1 MRVSPLAFS
10 ALLLLGACTAKPP
23 LRVLTYSSLT
33 GKDSLGASIKESYEK
48 KCRALAEKLN
58 CELVF
63 VPEDG
68 ESNLVATYLKNPK
81 NYDALLG
88 LEGLQVEQLRQKSP
102 ILRADLFA
110 RGPHAFI
117 VDTEQWKDPA
127 LWPKKWAD
135 LKKFPSSVFLQ
146 DPRVSSVGLGWIKAI
161 FMHQLIDLDVA
172 RKITRKVFPSWSLSY
187 DAFQKKGAPLVWS
200 YQSSEA
206 YHRCEEK
213 STRYRV
219 LPLAEGYPVQ
229 REYFVV
235 PLAEPLPAEKDLLAE
250 VLLSEEIQTQIPKK
264 NWMWPASDTTA
275 VPDCFREVTPL
286 KALED
291 AELAGA
297 ALHLQRWLDQWSL

>member
-1 MRVSPLAFS
+1 MRVSPATLPLIFV
-10 ALLLLGACTAKPP
+10 LGACTAKAP

-33 GKDSLGASIKESYEK
+33 GPDSLGALIKESFEK
-48 KCRALAEKLN
+48 KCRASSEKLN
-58 CELVF
+58 CELVLI
-63 VPEDG
+63 PEDG

-102 ILRADLFA
+102 ILRAELFA

-117 VDTEQWKDPA
+117 VDTEQWKDPD

-135 LKKFPSSVFLQ
+135 LEKFPSSVFIQ

-161 FMHQLIDLDVA
+161 FLQQLVSPEVA

-187 DAFQKKGAPLVWS
+187 DAFQKNGAPLVWS

-213 STRYRV
+213 SVRYRA
-219 LPLAEGYPVQ
+219 LPLADGYPVQ

-250 VLLSEEIQTQIPKK
+250 VLLSDEVQTQIPKK
-264 NWMWPASDTTA
+264 NWMWPASDKTA
-275 VPDCFREVTPL
+275 LPDCFREVTPV

-291 AELAGA
+291 ADLAGA

>member
-1 MRVSPLAFS
+1 MRVSLLALS
-10 ALLLLGACTAKPP
+10 LVLALSACTAKTP

-33 GKDSLGASIKESYEK
+33 GKDSLGELIKARFEK
-48 KCRALAEKLN
+48 KCLASSERLN
-58 CELVF
+58 CELVL

-68 ESNLVATYLKNPK
+68 ESNLVSTYLKNPQ

-117 VDTEQWKDPA
+117 VDTEQWKNPA

-135 LKKFPSSVFLQ
+135 LEKFPKSVFMQ

-161 FMHQLIDLDVA
+161 FVEKLVSPEVA
-172 RKITRKVFPSWSLSY
+172 KKITRKVFPSWSLSY
-187 DAFQKKGAPLVWS
+187 DAFQKNGAPLIWS

-206 YHRCEEK
+206 YHRCEEQ

-229 REYFVV
+229 REYFIV
-235 PLAEPLPAEKDLLAE
+235 PLAEPFPAEKDLLAE
-250 VLLSEEIQTQIPKK
+250 VLLSDEIQSQIPKK
-264 NWMWPASDTTA
+264 NWMWPASDKT
-275 VPDCFREVTPL
+275 VLPECFREVTPV
-286 KALED
+286 KALD
-291 AELAGA
+291 DTDLAGA